1 MQRQGFCRKQVRPII
16 NSVSMLHTCKL
27 LVVLSVSCWLWNIIC
42 GGGQYQ
48 PRFVSLIN
56 TANPTNRV
64 FSPFCQTNSIP
75 AYLIPPVILDIHFC
89 CKSKFSDFLE
99 VVFERVLTSKAFEED
114 CDALEPP
121 QAMAATPSAPSSLLN
136 SFRLPFLFT
145 VFSRLRALTGGKFEG
160 CADKPPENLQVICMP
175 FLHVSTLEAK
185 VSRQSFAG
193 ERGCG
198 RSNC

>member
-1 MQRQGFCRKQVRPII
+1 MQRQGSCRKQVCANI
-16 NSVSMLHTCKL
+16 NSVSMLRTCKL
-27 LVVLSVSCWLWNIIC
+27 LVVLSVSCWLWFIIC

-56 TANPTNRV
+56 TANPTNHV
-64 FSPFCQTNSIP
+64 FFPFCQTNSIP
-75 AYLIPPVILDIHFC
+75 TYLIPPVILDIHFC
-89 CKSKFSDFLE
+89 CLSKFRDLTE

-145 VFSRLRALTGGKFEG
+145 AF
-160 CADKPPENLQVICMP
+160 
-175 FLHVSTLEAK
+175 
-185 VSRQSFAG
+185 
-193 ERGCG
+193 
-198 RSNC
+198 